1 MLHFLL
7 YFFPDFKFE
16 SLFLKISKQ
25 ACKISKQ
32 ACKIQNDFVTQGSIS
47 GPVLFNVF
55 INNLDVGLEGVLSKF
70 ADDPKLRETVDFAE
84 SGEALQR
91 DLDKSES
98 YPITN
103 CMKFNKRKY
112 WVLCL
117 GRGNP
122 GYAYR
127 LGDEMLESSPAERD
141 VGVLT
146 NSKLNMSQQCAQAAR
161 KVNHILGCIKHDI
174 ASWLKEVIALPY
186 AALVWLHLKDCV
198 KFEVPQDKKDIE
210 LLANVQRRSTR
221 MVKGMEGKT

>member
-1 MLHFLL
+1 M
-7 YFFPDFKFE
+7 
-16 SLFLKISKQ
+16 SSKQ
-25 ACKISKQ
+25 IDKNITQWVNNWLISQ
-32 ACKIQNDFVTQGSIS
+32 AQRMGLHQASRVPQGSIL

-55 INNLDVGLEGVLSKF
+55 INDLDVGLEGVLSKF
-70 ADDPKLRETVDFAE
+70 ADDTKLRETVDFAE

-122 GYAYR
+122 GYTYR

-146 NSKLNMSQQCAQAAR
+146 NSKLNM
-161 KVNHILGCIKHDI
+161 
-174 ASWLKEVIALPY
+174 IALPY